1 MGKERKGV
9 RNDKSTEQQY
19 EGEREMKRIV
29 NGVYN

>member
-9 RNDKSTEQQY
+9 RNDKSTERQY
-19 EGEREMKRIV
+19 EGEREIKRIV